1 MTLGELLNQLSTQG
15 YESDDLLNMEVS
27 AIFRDSN
34 GVYRATCPITDA
46 GVEEQEVWDNDKG
59 IMIRVRKVTFRTP
72 AVYRLS

>member
-34 GVYRATCPITDA
+34 GVYRATCSTTDA
-46 GVEEQEVWDNDKG
+46 GVEEQDVWDNDKG
-59 IMIRVRKVTFRTP
+59 ITVRVRKVTFRTP
-72 AVYRLS
+72 VVYHLS